1 MAGLWWPTIHNNEL
15 FTSHVSSKNN
25 PPCSEVHLYCKDI
38 FKNITPCYDRDW
50 NVLTLSYF
58 ICQHP
63 GILWRYLG
71 CQTYHNMRG
80 KILQGERVECFFFI
94 KDSSRPPVTLS
105 LCQSWWFARAVTK
118 KKKKRMVIRQSVNST
133 SLSPVMLLSLTLLPS
148 TSLALTQITLVEKKE
163 LTRMQRVEK
172 EHSL

>member
-15 FTSHVSSKNN
+15 FTSHMSSKNN

-80 KILQGERVECFFFI
+80 KILQGERVEWVFFYKGLFQTASHTVI
-94 KDSSRPPVTLS
+94 MSELVVCTSSD
-105 LCQSWWFARAVTK
+105 QK

-133 SLSPVMLLSLTLLPS
+133 SLSPGHAPLTHPPPVHLPRS
-148 TSLALTQITLVEKKE
+148 YTNYIGEKK
-163 LTRMQRVEK
+163 K
-172 EHSL
+172 N